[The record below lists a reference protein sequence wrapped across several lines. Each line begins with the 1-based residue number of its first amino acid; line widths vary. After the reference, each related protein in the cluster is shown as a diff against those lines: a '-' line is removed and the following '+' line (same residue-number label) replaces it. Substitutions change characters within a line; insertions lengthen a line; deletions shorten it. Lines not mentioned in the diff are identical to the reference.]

1 MSMIVSDKDFIKQ
14 RTEVLNKFGI
24 LWLEDLKKD
33 AEESPL
39 GMMPKLPVN
48 VVGMIILGIILKFP
62 ITGHFLPYENP
73 ARQDS
78 IKKTGDY
85 LKEIANLMRE
95 GKWESLHHV
104 PPTIEWRFAE
114 QFQYHTGHIT
124 KLAAESL
131 DAQDLYLVVVE
142 FVDAE
147 GCSADFWRKIW
158 ASNENLKN
166 DAYVKLPRTD
176 KDVIDLVV
184 GMVNEHEVKINNTF
198 PGEEPTIDKTLE
210 CLEITAEPAARLKA
224 VILGKLGYAHL
235 AVEPKDDKAM
245 KKEVKKL
252 QQKHPDKFVTG
263 ASYSM
268 KKQPKRDMEVA
279 KKVAY
284 KFVEDPQK
292 FHKDNCYGLVGVAGR
307 ACLNI
312 DNVREYKEDEEKL
325 IEADRQLWRDVD
337 KIEND
342 TELKFGWN
350 SRNIKQM
357 KSDSDI
363 IDLNE

>member
-312 DNVREYKEDEEKL
+312 DNVREYKEGEEKL

-350 SRNIKQM
+350 SRNTKQM
-357 KSDSDI
+357 ISDSETSI
-363 IDLNE
+363 ID

>member
-1 MSMIVSDKDFIKQ
+1 MSMVVSDKDFIKQ
-14 RTEVLNKFGI
+14 RTEVLNKFQI
-24 LWLEDLKKD
+24 IWLEDLKKA
-33 AEESPL
+33 AEKSPL

-48 VVGMIILGIILKFP
+48 VIGMKILGIILKFP

-73 ARQDS
+73 ARQ
-78 IKKTGDY
+78 KTIEKAGDY
-85 LKEIANLMRE
+85 LKEIATLMRE

-104 PPTIEWRFAE
+104 PPTIEWKFAE
-114 QFQYHTGHIT
+114 QFQYHTGHMT
-124 KLAAESL
+124 KLASESL
-131 DAQDLYLVVVE
+131 DAEDLYLAVVE

-176 KDVIDLVV
+176 ADVIELVV
-184 GMVNEHEVKINNTF
+184 GMVNENEVKINNSF
-198 PGEEPTIDKTLE
+198 PIEVPTIDKTLE
-210 CLEITAEPAARLKA
+210 CLKITAEPAAKLKA
-224 VILGKLGYAHL
+224 IILGKLGYAHL

-252 QQKHPDKFVTG
+252 QQENPDKFVTG

-312 DNVREYKEDEEKL
+312 DKVREYKEGEEEL
-325 IEADRQLWRDVD
+325 IETDRQLWRDVD
-337 KIEND
+337 AAEKA
-342 TELKFGWN
+342 TGLKFGWN
-350 SRNIKQM
+350 SRNTKQM
-357 KSDSDI
+357 ISDSETSI
-363 IDLNE
+363 ID

>member
-1 MSMIVSDKDFIKQ
+1 MSMVVSDKDFIKQ
-14 RTEVLNKFGI
+14 RTEVLNKFQI
-24 LWLEDLKKD
+24 IWLEDLKNQ
-33 AEESPL
+33 AEKSSL

-48 VVGMIILGIILKFP
+48 VIGMKILGIILKFP

-73 ARQDS
+73 ARQ
-78 IKKTGDY
+78 ITIEKAGDY
-85 LKEIANLMRE
+85 LKEIATLMRE

-104 PPTIEWRFAE
+104 PPTIEWKFAE
-114 QFQYHTGHIT
+114 QFQYHTGHMT
-124 KLAAESL
+124 KLASESL
-131 DAQDLYLVVVE
+131 DAQDLYLAVVE

-147 GCSADFWRKIW
+147 GCTADFWRKIW

-176 KDVIDLVV
+176 ADVIELVV
-184 GMVNEHEVKINNTF
+184 GMVNENEVKINNSF
-198 PGEEPTIDKTLE
+198 PIEVPTIDKTLE
-210 CLEITAEPAARLKA
+210 CLKITAEPAAKLKA
-224 VILGKLGYAHL
+224 IILGKLGYAHL

-252 QQKHPDKFVTG
+252 QQENPEKLIVG

-312 DNVREYKEDEEKL
+312 DKVREYKEGEEEL
-325 IEADRQLWRDVD
+325 IETDRQLWRDVD
-337 KIEND
+337 AAEKA
-342 TELKFGWN
+342 TGLKFGWN
-350 SRNIKQM
+350 SRNTKQM
-357 KSDSDI
+357 ISDSETSI
-363 IDLNE
+363 ID

>member
-1 MSMIVSDKDFIKQ
+1 MIVSDKDFIKQ

-312 DNVREYKEDEEKL
+312 DNVREYKEGEEKL

>member
-1 MSMIVSDKDFIKQ
+1 MSMVVSDKDFIKQ
-14 RTEVLNKFGI
+14 RTEVLNKFQI
-24 LWLEDLKKD
+24 IWLEDLKKL
-33 AEESPL
+33 AEKSPL

-48 VVGMIILGIILKFP
+48 VVGMKILGIILKFP

-73 ARQDS
+73 ARQIS
-78 IKKTGDY
+78 IEKASDY
-85 LKEIANLMRE
+85 MMEIVALMRE

-176 KDVIDLVV
+176 ADVIELVV
-184 GMVNEHEVKINNTF
+184 GMVNENEVKINNSF
-198 PGEEPTIDKTLE
+198 PKEVPTIDKTLE
-210 CLEITAEPAARLKA
+210 CLKITAEPAAKLKA
-224 VILGKLGYAHL
+224 IILGKLGYAHL

-245 KKEVKKL
+245 QKEVKKL
-252 QQKHPDKFVTG
+252 QQENPDKFVTG

-284 KFVEDPQK
+284 KFVENPQK
-292 FHKDNCYGLVGVAGR
+292 YHKDNCYGLVGVAGK
-307 ACLNI
+307 ACLSI
-312 DNVREYKEDEEKL
+312 DKVREYKENVEKL
-325 IEADRQLWRDVD
+325 IEADRELWRKVD
-337 KIEND
+337 KIENE
-342 TELKFGWN
+342 TELKFGWK

-357 KSDSDI
+357 ISDPDM
-363 IDLNE
+363 IDLDE